1 MFIKVHDIITIKE
14 CPIDHMF
21 IIDRIPLSEYYRPNQ
36 YTLRRNGIR
45 TVFSYAFCLTNT
57 ALNKLND
64 ITFNYV

>member
-1 MFIKVHDIITIKE
+1 MFIKFHDFITIKE

-21 IIDRIPLSEYYRPNQ
+21 NIDRIPVSESYRPNR

-57 ALNKLND
+57 AFNKLND
-64 ITFNYV
+64 ITFNNV